1 MKNSKHLLIS
11 LLFILTSSCANFE
24 TEEET
29 QAVTTPPAEVKTVPT
44 AVAHDAHSQPT
55 AHAPTHSSGHAAIHS
70 TEPAQALQW
79 LKNGNTRFKKAHF
92 RNDGAAIKDVVRL
105 TKGQAPHSIVL
116 SCSDSRVPPE
126 VVFDQKLGEIFTVR
140 TAGQVIE
147 PSAIAS
153 MEYAVEH
160 LGTRNLVVMGHTNCG
175 AVKAAFGTLDGSDAG
190 SDNLNKLVHDIH
202 PRIEKF
208 KGGQPSKNFE
218 KEGWANVQGIIQDI
232 SLRSKILGAKIKSG
246 EIKIQPALYHLDT
259 GVVEFQ

>member
-1 MKNSKHLLIS
+1 MKNSKHLILS
-11 LLFILTSSCANFE
+11 LLFVLTSSCAYFE

-29 QAVTTPPAEVKTVPT
+29 QTVNPPAEAKTVP
-44 AVAHDAHSQPT
+44 
-55 AHAPTHSSGHAAIHS
+55 APTPHNTHAQPAAHTPAHSSGHAAIHS

-79 LKNGNTRFKKAHF
+79 LKNGNTRFKKSRF

-126 VVFDQKLGEIFTVR
+126 VIFDQKLGEIFTVR

-175 AVKAAFGTLDGSDAG
+175 AVKAAFGTLDGTDAG

-208 KGGQPSKNFE
+208 KGAQPSAHFE

-259 GVVEFQ
+259 GIVEFK

>member
-1 MKNSKHLLIS
+1 MKNSKQLILS
-11 LLFILTSSCANFE
+11 LLLILTSSCAYFD

-29 QAVTTPPAEVKTVPT
+29 PSL
-44 AVAHDAHSQPT
+44 SQPT
-55 AHAPTHSSGHAAIHS
+55 EVKPVAVATPHNTHAQPTHAPTHTTGHAAIHS

-79 LKNGNTRFKKAHF
+79 LKNGNTRFKKSRF
-92 RNDGAAIKDVVRL
+92 RNDGATSKDISRL
-105 TKGQAPHSIVL
+105 SKGQTPHSIVL

-147 PSAIAS
+147 PSALAS

-208 KGGQPSKNFE
+208 KGEQPSAHYE
-218 KEGWANVQGIIQDI
+218 KEGWANVQGIIYDI
-232 SLRSKILGAKIKSG
+232 SVRSKILNAKIKAG
-246 EIKIQPALYHLDT
+246 EIKIHPALYHLDT

>member
-1 MKNSKHLLIS
+1 MKNSKHLILS
-11 LLFILTSSCANFE
+11 LLLVLTSSCAYFD
-24 TEEET
+24 TEEES
-29 QAVTTPPAEVKTVPT
+29 QSVTPPAEVKTVT
-44 AVAHDAHSQPT
+44 VATPHGTHSQPT
-55 AHAPTHSSGHAAIHS
+55 AHAPSHSSGHAEVHS

-79 LKNGNTRFKKAHF
+79 LKNGNTRFKKSRF
-92 RNDGAAIKDVVRL
+92 RNDGATQKDVARL
-105 TKGQAPHSIVL
+105 SKGQTPHSIVL

-160 LGTRNLVVMGHTNCG
+160 LGSRNLVVMGHTNCG
-175 AVKAAFGTLDGSDAG
+175 AVKAAFGTLDGADAG
-190 SDNLNKLVHDIH
+190 SENLNKLVHDIH

-208 KGGQPSKNFE
+208 KGAQPSEHFE
-218 KEGWANVQGIIQDI
+218 KEGWANVQGVIQDI
-232 SLRSKILGAKIKSG
+232 SARSKILGAKIKSG
-246 EIKIQPALYHLDT
+246 EIKINAALYHLDT